1 MKKEQVLFKTMKQN
15 NIRGVLEKHQ
25 VVPVVTINNEAEID
39 GIINGLIAKGIYC
52 IEVTLRTPYA
62 LTAIELIK
70 AKYSNQISVGVGT
83 VVSKEQIEAVK
94 ALKVD
99 FIVSPGINAE
109 LGGYLMESGIPFIPG
124 VATPS
129 DIILGMQMGWDTFK
143 FFPANLFGGIDA
155 LKTYGQVFPS
165 VIFCPTGGING
176 DTYASYLDLK
186 NVISVGGSWM
196 MK

>member
-1 MKKEQVLFKTMKQN
+1 MKQN
-15 NIRGVLEKHQ
+15 NIREVLEKHQ
-25 VVPVVTINNEAEID
+25 IVPVVTINNEAEID
-39 GIINGLIAKGIYC
+39 GIINGLRAKGIFC

-70 AKYSNQISVGVGT
+70 AKYGNQVSVGVGT

-94 ALKVD
+94 ALMVD
-99 FIVSPGINAE
+99 FIVSPGINAD
-109 LGGYLMESGIPFIPG
+109 LGDYLMESGIPFIPG

-165 VIFCPTGGING
+165 VIFCPTGGINNE
-176 DTYASYLDLK
+176 TYPSYLDLK

>member
-1 MKKEQVLFKTMKQN
+1 MKQN

-25 VVPVVTINNEAEID
+25 VIPVVTINNEEEVD
-39 GIINGLIAKGIYC
+39 GIISGLIEKGIFC
-52 IEVTLRTPYA
+52 IEVTLRTAFA
-62 LTAIELIK
+62 LSAIEIIK
-70 AKYSNQISVGVGT
+70 EKYGHQVSVGVGT
-83 VVSKEQIEAVK
+83 VVSKEQIEAVQ
-94 ALKVD
+94 ALHVD

-109 LGGYLMESGIPFIPG
+109 LGSYLMESGIPFIPG

-129 DIILGMQMGWDTFK
+129 DILVGLQLGWDTFK

-176 DTYASYLDLK
+176 ETYDSYLELK

>member
-1 MKKEQVLFKTMKQN
+1 MKQN

-25 VVPVVTINNEAEID
+25 VIPVVTIHNEEEVD
-39 GIINGLIAKGIYC
+39 GIINGLIEKGIFC
-52 IEVTLRTPYA
+52 IEVTLRTDFA
-62 LTAIELIK
+62 LSAIEVIK
-70 AKYSNQISVGVGT
+70 AKYGNKVAVGVGT

-94 ALKVD
+94 ALNVD
-99 FIVSPGINAE
+99 FIVSPGINAD
-109 LGGYLMESGIPFIPG
+109 LGRYLMDSGIPFIPG

-129 DIILGMQMGWDTFK
+129 DIILGMQLGWDTFK
-143 FFPANLFGGIDA
+143 FFPANLFGGMDA

>member
-1 MKKEQVLFKTMKQN
+1 MKQN
-15 NIRGVLEKHQ
+15 NIRGVLEQHRII
-25 VVPVVTINNEAEID
+25 PVVTIQEEGEVDEI
-39 GIINGLIAKGIYC
+39 ILGLIENGIHC
-52 IEVTLRTPYA
+52 IEVTLRTDYA
-62 LTAIELIK
+62 LKAIELIK
-70 AKYSNQISVGVGT
+70 RKHSDKITVGVGT
-83 VVSKEQIEAVK
+83 VVSQEQIEAVK
-94 ALKVD
+94 ALEVD
-99 FIVSPGINAE
+99 FIVSPGINAA
-109 LGGYLMESGIPFIPG
+109 LGNNLMDAGIPFIPG

-165 VIFCPTGGING
+165 VIFCPRGGINTE
-176 DTYASYLDLK
+176 TYPSYLELK

>member
-1 MKKEQVLFKTMKQN
+1 VKKEQVLFKTMKQN

-165 VIFCPTGGING
+165 VIFCPTGGINAN
-176 DTYASYLDLK
+176 THESYLALN
-186 NVISVGGSWM
+186 NVICVGGSWM